1 MKAKLTI
8 ALVVAAFAS
17 GLAYWLGYR
26 QGAVTCGTRWSQ
38 YYQDEARDNGHRNG
52 SHQAWIC
59 LEALKD
65 LNAGKQ
71 AQATAVLE
79 QHLNEGLLRF
89 LSGWHTSQGEQ
100 FAYPQIL
107 LLRDAREHRRQRP
120 WTNAEPDEVERLEKA
135 FKMLDAPDKVKL
147 LERIDEVFK
156 PAQPDSAA
164 NRGQPFGSVT
174 NRAPAAAG
182 PGG

>member
-1 MKAKLTI
+1 MKAKLRI
-8 ALVVAAFAS
+8 ALVVAAVAGGF
-17 GLAYWLGYR
+17 AYWLGYR
-26 QGAVTCGTRWSQ
+26 EGAVACARRLSQ
-38 YYQDEARDNGHRNG
+38 HYHDEANDKWHRNG
-52 SHQAWIC
+52 SHQAGIC

-79 QHLNEGLLRF
+79 QHLSEGLLRF
-89 LSGWHTSQGEQ
+89 LSGWQTSQDER

-107 LLRDAREHRRQRP
+107 LLRDARDYWRQRP

-147 LERIDEVFK
+147 LERVDEVFK
-156 PAQPDSAA
+156 AAPPGSAA
-164 NRGQPFGSVT
+164 NPGQSFGLGT
-174 NRAPAAAG
+174 NRTPAAAN

>member
-1 MKAKLTI
+1 MKAKVII
-8 ALVVAAFAS
+8 ALVVVVFAG
-17 GLAYWLGYR
+17 GLAYWFGYR
-26 QGAVTCGTRWSQ
+26 RGTATCYTHLSQ
-38 YYQDEARDNGHRNG
+38 YYHDDAQEKWHRNG
-52 SHQAWIC
+52 HHQAWIC

-89 LSGWHTSQGEQ
+89 LSGWQTSQDKQ
-100 FAYPQIL
+100 FTYPQIL
-107 LLRDAREHRRQRP
+107 LLRDAREYRRQRP
-120 WTNAEPDEVERLEKA
+120 WTNGEPDEVERLEKA
-135 FKMLDAPDKVKL
+135 FNMLDAPDKVKL

-156 PAQPDSAA
+156 PAQPGGAA
-164 NRGQPFGSVT
+164 NRGRPVGSET
-174 NRAPAAAG
+174 IRTSAAAG

>member
-8 ALVVAAFAS
+8 ALVVAAFAG

-26 QGAVTCGTRWSQ
+26 EGTATCGTRLSQ
-38 YYQDEARDNGHRNG
+38 YYDDEARDKWRRNG

-59 LEALKD
+59 LEALKN

-89 LSGWHTSQGEQ
+89 LSGWQTSQDEQ

-107 LLRDAREHRRQRP
+107 LLRDARDYRRQRP

-147 LERIDEVFK
+147 LERVDEVFK
-156 PAQPDSAA
+156 TAQRGSAA
-164 NRGQPFGSVT
+164 NRGQPFGSGT
-174 NRAPAAAG
+174 NRTPAAAG
-182 PGG
+182 SGR